1 MFRVW
6 VNSYYQ
12 RLTQKRAELQ
22 AQEQQLTRERGGL
35 SQQFEAESNALY
47 EASKHVRT
55 FSVQS
60 AAAAA
65 AADVCL
71 LLLTPWACE
80 RAAAASGCCK
90 AGSRREQSQTAGAFA
105 RHPASKYAVILQIT
119 IQITVQITM
128 QMNVVSCA
136 SLTRHRLAQALV
148 AEWEQAQAEGGPKSL
163 SAGD

>member
-1 MFRVW
+1 MCLVW

-55 FSVQS
+55 FSVQC
-60 AAAAA
+60 AAA

-90 AGSRREQSQTAGAFA
+90 ARSRREQSQTAGAFA
-105 RHPASKYAVILQIT
+105 RHAASKYAVILQIT